1 MLNAKTFTKSVSFA
15 LALGLGQMAVPVA
28 AQEFE
33 FRMDVNSVESQPTS
47 ILLGEFADRVNEM
60 SGGRVEITPF
70 YGGSLGIEA
79 ADQLRALRQGSV
91 EMASLYAGYFARD
104 APDLALALVQGV
116 ITDPQQNLD
125 VQPTVQEI
133 YGEFY
138 ADWNVKVVGWTLDN
152 TFEISVMC
160 SDDPVNT
167 LGALR
172 GKKLR
177 VWSADQVAAFDRL
190 GVAAQIIPQND
201 LYIALQTGVVDCALY
216 GIGVAETI
224 SLQEVTDYASALHF
238 ISVLPSA
245 IGIAQRDWDQLP
257 EDLQA
262 VVLEAGQW
270 TFEKST
276 DLVFDTS
283 MEDDARASFAQT
295 GALEVLEPFPAE
307 DRDAFFQ
314 AVSEV
319 WEADAAEIG
328 RNAPAYHERVVEA
341 LKASRSS
348 K

>member
-1 MLNAKTFTKSVSFA
+1 MLTTKTLTKTISFA
-15 LALGLGQMAVPVA
+15 VALGIGQMTVPA
-28 AQEFE
+28 SAQEFE
-33 FRMDVNSVESQPTS
+33 FRLDVNSVETQPTS

-60 SGGRVEITPF
+60 SEGRIEITPF

-104 APDLALALVQGV
+104 APDLAMALVQGV

-138 ADWNVKVVGWTLDN
+138 ADWDVQVVGWTLDN
-152 TFEISVMC
+152 TFEIAVMC

-167 LGALR
+167 LDALR
-172 GKKLR
+172 SKKLR
-177 VWSADQVAAFDRL
+177 VWSGDQVAAFERL
-190 GVAAQIIPQND
+190 GVAAQIIPQNE

-245 IGIAQRDWDQLP
+245 IGIAQRDWDELP

-262 VVLEAGQW
+262 IVLEAGQW
-270 TFEKST
+270 TYEKST
-276 DLVFDTS
+276 ALVFDTS
-283 MEDDARASFAQT
+283 MEDTARDSFAES

-319 WEADAAEIG
+319 WETDAAEIG

-341 LKASRSS
+341 LEASRRSE
-348 K
+348 